1 MNVDWGLSMVMPE
14 FALDEPASIYSV
26 RSKHMVMRTLPFL
39 GVAIAAEVSLA
50 LPPGPASATDTVVS
64 AVLLG
69 ATVACFML
77 PWRHLPQWPRVFIPL
92 FYVGSALALILA
104 AGGSSA
110 GVGLVVLLP
119 ILWAALSLDRWQS
132 MVVVAA
138 VVVVEFVTTYD
149 PVDLSDSIRLRRE
162 VSWLVIGGLVAFTVH
177 EIRNR
182 IARIGLQREALNA
195 EMLAT
200 ISELHERNR
209 SSTVL
214 NKLVEMLN
222 FCDVL
227 DEAYEVFNV
236 TALELFDTAGLI
248 SFLNS
253 DGEQLEVQCAWR
265 GFTKDQSHFS
275 PNQCR
280 ALQQGKPYESN
291 LENPACAHLRYSPVS
306 YALCQ
311 PLLIQN
317 EIIGVLTLSLSDGD
331 GLSPVAERLRRYALL
346 LGDQISIWMAN
357 FKLRESL
364 QHLSI
369 RDPLTDLF
377 NRRFMI
383 ETLER
388 EMSITTRSHD
398 HTSIIQMDVDHFKQ
412 FNDTYG
418 HEVGDSVLRAV
429 AKVML
434 DLFRD
439 SDVPCRS
446 GGEEFTLI
454 LPRCSWEIA
463 NLRALEL
470 QLRVA
475 NVEIPMPADQMMP
488 EPPTL
493 SIGIA
498 TSPENGQTGQDLL
511 RGADKALYEAKAA
524 GRNRIVR
531 ARAVEQ
537 TTA

>member
-1 MNVDWGLSMVMPE
+1 
-14 FALDEPASIYSV
+14 
-26 RSKHMVMRTLPFL
+26 
-39 GVAIAAEVSLA
+39 
-50 LPPGPASATDTVVS
+50 
-64 AVLLG
+64 
-69 ATVACFML
+69 
-77 PWRHLPQWPRVFIPL
+77 
-92 FYVGSALALILA
+92 
-104 AGGSSA
+104 
-110 GVGLVVLLP
+110 
-119 ILWAALSLDRWQS
+119 
-132 MVVVAA
+132 
-138 VVVVEFVTTYD
+138 
-149 PVDLSDSIRLRRE
+149 
-162 VSWLVIGGLVAFTVH
+162 
-177 EIRNR
+177 
-182 IARIGLQREALNA
+182 
-195 EMLAT
+195 
-200 ISELHERNR
+200 
-209 SSTVL
+209 
-214 NKLVEMLN
+214 
-222 FCDVL
+222 
-227 DEAYEVFNV
+227 
-236 TALELFDTAGLI
+236 
-248 SFLNS
+248 
-253 DGEQLEVQCAWR
+253 
-265 GFTKDQSHFS
+265 
-275 PNQCR
+275 
-280 ALQQGKPYESN
+280 
-291 LENPACAHLRYSPVS
+291 
-306 YALCQ
+306 
-311 PLLIQN
+311 
-317 EIIGVLTLSLSDGD
+317 
-331 GLSPVAERLRRYALL
+331 
-346 LGDQISIWMAN
+346 
-357 FKLRESL
+357 
-364 QHLSI
+364 
-369 RDPLTDLF
+369 
-377 NRRFMI
+377 
-383 ETLER
+383 
-388 EMSITTRSHD
+388 MSITTRSHD